1 MKMIHAIQH
10 MDERDVYLFIT
21 FLFLTCFFQ
30 MAEIETK
37 KLYWTLLC
45 FISASGL
52 IFQTLKALHSAYEV
66 ADENKVA
73 VKRLDKQQSLTHI
86 RQLVANQLH
95 VEKEQVVLEKE
106 TQIEYVAKTEKGNY
120 LVELSK
126 DNDKIDAI
134 IKMKG

>member
-1 MKMIHAIQH
+1 MITSIQH
-10 MDERDVYLFIT
+10 MDERDIYLFIA

-66 ADENKVA
+66 AGENKVA
-73 VKRLDKQQSLTHI
+73 VKRLDGQQSLSNI
-86 RQLVANQLH
+86 RQLVAKKLN
-95 VEKEQVVLEKE
+95 VKKEQVVLKKG
-106 TQIEYVAKTEKGNY
+106 TQIEYIAKTEKGNY
-120 LVELSK
+120 LIELSRN
-126 DNDKIDAI
+126 DNKIEAI
-134 IKMKG
+134 VKMKG

>member
-1 MKMIHAIQH
+1 MITSIQH
-10 MDERDVYLFIT
+10 MDERDIYLFIA

-73 VKRLDKQQSLTHI
+73 VKRLDGQQSLSNI
-86 RQLVANQLH
+86 RQLVAKKLN
-95 VEKEQVVLEKE
+95 VKKEQVVLKKG
-106 TQIEYVAKTEKGNY
+106 TQIEYIAKTEKGNY
-120 LVELSK
+120 LIELSRN
-126 DNDKIDAI
+126 DNKIEAI
-134 IKMKG
+134 VKMKG

>member
-1 MKMIHAIQH
+1 MITSIQH
-10 MDERDVYLFIT
+10 MDERDIYLFIA

-73 VKRLDKQQSLTHI
+73 VKRLDGQQSLSNI
-86 RQLVANQLH
+86 RQLVAKKLN
-95 VEKEQVVLEKE
+95 VNEEQVVLEKG
-106 TQIEYVAKTEKGNY
+106 TQIEYIAKTGKGNY
-120 LVELSK
+120 IIELSR
-126 DNDKIDAI
+126 DNNKIEAI
-134 IKMKG
+134 VKMKG

>member
-1 MKMIHAIQH
+1 MITSIQH
-10 MDERDVYLFIT
+10 MDERDIYLFIV
-21 FLFLTCFFQ
+21 FLFFTFFFQ

-73 VKRLDKQQSLTHI
+73 VKRLDGQQSLSNI
-86 RQLVANQLH
+86 RQLVAEKLY
-95 VEKEQVVLEKE
+95 VKKEQVVLEKG
-106 TQIEYVAKTEKGNY
+106 TQMEYIAKTEKGNY
-120 LVELSK
+120 IIELSR
-126 DNDKIDAI
+126 DNNKIEAI
-134 IKMKG
+134 VKMKG

>member
-1 MKMIHAIQH
+1 MITSIQH
-10 MDERDVYLFIT
+10 MDERDICLFIA

-73 VKRLDKQQSLTHI
+73 VKRLDKQQSLSNI
-86 RQLVANQLH
+86 RQLVAKKLN
-95 VEKEQVVLEKE
+95 VKKEQVVLEKGTE
-106 TQIEYVAKTEKGNY
+106 IEYIAKTEKGNY
-120 LVELSK
+120 LIELSRN
-126 DNDKIDAI
+126 DNKIEAI
-134 IKMKG
+134 VKMKG

>member
-1 MKMIHAIQH
+1 MITSIQH
-10 MDERDVYLFIT
+10 MDERDIYLFIA

-66 ADENKVA
+66 ADKNKVA
-73 VKRLDKQQSLTHI
+73 VKRLDKQQSLSNI
-86 RQLVANQLH
+86 RQLVAKKLN
-95 VEKEQVVLEKE
+95 VKKEQVVLEKGTE
-106 TQIEYVAKTEKGNY
+106 IEYIAKTEKGNY
-120 LVELSK
+120 LIELSRN
-126 DNDKIDAI
+126 DNKIEAI
-134 IKMKG
+134 VKMKG

>member
-1 MKMIHAIQH
+1 MIHAIQH

>member
-1 MKMIHAIQH
+1 M
-10 MDERDVYLFIT
+10 
-21 FLFLTCFFQ
+21 TCFFQ

-73 VKRLDKQQSLTHI
+73 VKRLGGQESLSNI
-86 RQLVANQLH
+86 RGLVAEKLY
-95 VEKEQVVLEKE
+95 VKKEQVVLEKG
-106 TQIEYVAKTEKGNY
+106 TPIEYIAKTEKGNY
-120 LVELSK
+120 IIELSR
-126 DNDKIDAI
+126 DNNKIEAI
-134 IKMKG
+134 VKMKG

>member
-1 MKMIHAIQH
+1 MIHAIQH
-10 MDERDVYLFIT
+10 MNERDIYLFIT

-52 IFQTLKALHSAYEV
+52 IFQSLKALHSAYEV

-73 VKRLDKQQSLTHI
+73 VKRLGGQESLSNI
-86 RQLVANQLH
+86 RGLVAEKLN
-95 VEKEQVVLEKE
+95 VKKEQVVLEKGI
-106 TQIEYVAKTEKGNY
+106 QMEYIAKTEKGNY
-120 LVELSK
+120 IIELSR
-126 DNDKIDAI
+126 DNNKIEAI
-134 IKMKG
+134 VKAKG